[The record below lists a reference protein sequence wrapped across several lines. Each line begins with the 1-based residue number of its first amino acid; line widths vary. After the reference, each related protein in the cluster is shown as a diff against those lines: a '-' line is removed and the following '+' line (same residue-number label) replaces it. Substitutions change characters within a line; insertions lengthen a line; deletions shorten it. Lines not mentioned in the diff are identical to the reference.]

1 MVGQSK
7 NVPPRYEN
15 VTVYSSMRLGP
26 THLGAY
32 VYDGKV
38 NSQGYDSHM
47 SKARRVQ
54 LLPDTSTQLINC
66 HVNCKERG
74 AGERNDR
81 TSGARR
87 AVRASDMAQR
97 TREAVSL
104 SARITALI
112 GAPCWAGHL
121 GCLKRE
127 HFNEKSKR
135 ECMQNTFTICS
146 FEKGQTTGRRA
157 RRWAICPAPRRKV
170 LCAHRRAARRAPSG
184 CRPTSRWVRPSPS
197 RPRFCWSRCT
207 IHTRPRP

>member
-1 MVGQSK
+1 
-7 NVPPRYEN
+7 
-15 VTVYSSMRLGP
+15 
-26 THLGAY
+26 
-32 VYDGKV
+32 
-38 NSQGYDSHM
+38 M

-81 TSGARR
+81 TSARARARR

-127 HFNEKSKR
+127 AF
-135 ECMQNTFTICS
+135 Q
-146 FEKGQTTGRRA
+146 
-157 RRWAICPAPRRKV
+157 
-170 LCAHRRAARRAPSG
+170 
-184 CRPTSRWVRPSPS
+184 
-197 RPRFCWSRCT
+197 
-207 IHTRPRP
+207 